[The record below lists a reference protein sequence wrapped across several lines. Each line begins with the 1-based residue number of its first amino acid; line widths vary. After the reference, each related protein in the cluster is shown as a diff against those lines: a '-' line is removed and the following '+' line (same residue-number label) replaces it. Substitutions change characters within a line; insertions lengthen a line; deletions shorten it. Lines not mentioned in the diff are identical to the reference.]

1 FMVIVDVGIEVKA
14 FGATVCGVSFH
25 GELQGTTPWRLEGT
39 ASVEILWWGV
49 DVDIGPITW
58 GERDASPAPEISAGD
73 VGAEGLRGDGAWT
86 TLLPAGTDTLARLV
100 PDDGTE
106 LLVHPL
112 GALEARQQKVPLE
125 VEIDRIGSS
134 AVTARRVNLAD
145 PQVGDAPAGAV
156 AH

>member
-1 FMVIVDVGIEVKA
+1 A
-14 FGATVCGVSFH
+14 GA
-25 GELQGTTPWRLEGT
+25 
-39 ASVEILWWGV
+39 
-49 DVDIGPITW
+49 
-58 GERDASPAPEISAGD
+58 
-73 VGAEGLRGDGAWT
+73 LRGAGAWT

-134 AVTARRVNLAD
+134 AGTARRVDLAD

-156 AH
+156 AHAYDAFAPGHFLKLTQDQQATRPDFETFASGMQVTASRTPVYGGDGAAVGVPYAWETVFPHETFGRILVN